1 MRHDQYLRVFGS
13 PQIESDEALSSWVM
27 AIAAIARRDIQEL
40 YGRWKLILEGNPYQ
54 IDVSREPLP
63 FAAMAS
69 MTMVPVSSIQA
80 ANRMFRTVLSR
91 PEYRCLTRRSNGDPM
106 HRYCP
111 SCLLEGPR
119 PYVRAV
125 WRLAYWTVC
134 ERHGRRLLDRCPECF
149 EFINCSDH
157 PQIKH
162 RKDVIRMLA
171 CCPTCGHD
179 LRQVPLVQ
187 APESLVAA
195 LTQAQR
201 RVHRLITSP
210 VQRFQVGT
218 ISSSS
223 VLELF
228 LVREGGAGG
237 RPNFVGINWARL
249 LENHREG
256 YHPVYPGS
264 GLSELEWP
272 PVPQE

>member
-1 MRHDQYLRVFGS
+1 MRRDQYPRVFGC

-27 AIAAIARRDIQEL
+27 AVAAVTREHVREL
-40 YGRWKLILEGNPYQ
+40 YNLWNLHIEGNLYE
-54 IDVSREPLP
+54 IDVRPESLP

-69 MTMVPVSSIQA
+69 AAMVPVSSIQA
-80 ANRMFRTVLSR
+80 ATRMFRTVLSR
-91 PEYRCLTRRSNGDPM
+91 PEYRCLTRRSNGKPM

-125 WRLAYWTVC
+125 WRLAYWSVC
-134 ERHGRRLLDRCPECF
+134 ERHGRRLLDRCPECLGV
-149 EFINCSDH
+149 INCSNYLR
-157 PQIKH
+157 IKH
-162 RKDVIRMLA
+162 RKDVVRILA
-171 CCPTCGHD
+171 CCPECGHD
-179 LRQVPLVQ
+179 LRRAPLVQ
-187 APESLVAA
+187 APESLLTA

-201 RVHRLITSP
+201 RIHRLITSP

-228 LVREGGAGG
+228 LVRGGGTRE

-249 LENHREG
+249 LEN
-256 YHPVYPGS
+256 YHGSDELVYPGS
-264 GLSELEWP
+264 GLSELEWLRE
-272 PVPQE
+272 PQE